1 MVHWVRSPAVT
12 NGVCFAHFLPRPTL
26 FRAAECGVC
35 VRSCT
40 SSLIFFLFVW
50 RRNFTQCSNHGAHT
64 KMTTRGSTCG
74 TATEVSAAVPAVPAA
89 KASSSA
95 TKRGQ
100 KKKGKRSASRSG
112 SRGGKKKKGSNCKK
126 QLTEEE
132 ELPKMRKSK
141 KRRKGNA
148 ALRRCVVSFTSRTA
162 LRSPLPP
169 FDVCPNLPRALRKVW
184 SGTV

>member
-1 MVHWVRSPAVT
+1 MEER
-12 NGVCFAHFLPRPTL
+12 
-26 FRAAECGVC
+26 
-35 VRSCT
+35 
-40 SSLIFFLFVW
+40 
-50 RRNFTQCSNHGAHT
+50 
-64 KMTTRGSTCG
+64 
-74 TATEVSAAVPAVPAA
+74 
-89 KASSSA
+89 
-95 TKRGQ
+95 
-100 KKKGKRSASRSG
+100 
-112 SRGGKKKKGSNCKK
+112 KGSKK